1 MHIRS
6 ECCGGVVALIVVAQI
21 CTAATASYAGEA
33 ESAATQPERSLR
45 LNEVVVTATRMERRL
60 EDVAADVT
68 VLTRADIE
76 QSAAQ
81 TVDDFLRQVPG
92 FNLFRRS
99 SSLVAHP
106 TAQGVSL
113 RGIGASGASRTLVLL
128 DGVPINDPFGGW
140 VYWSKMPLESIERIE
155 VVRGGAASVWGN
167 YAMGG
172 VINIITTHP
181 TGRALT
187 AVAEG
192 GTHGTA
198 NMVVSGSERWG
209 PLGLTLEGNYFRTDG
224 YQIVKANQR
233 GPIDINA
240 DSEHGTFNGK
250 LEYSLS
256 PDATLFL
263 NGSFFDET
271 RGNGT
276 PLSNNT
282 TDAGH
287 VGSGAAFS
295 LADGSHCK
303 LTVFADLQTFTS
315 TFSSQAPNRQSE
327 QPASNQFD
335 VPTTAVGA
343 AAEWSKQVHAAHM
356 LAGGAD
362 FRWIDGE
369 NNEDFRFINNQFT
382 MRRRAG
388 GTQEF
393 VGAYVEDLFTPAE
406 RWLVSAAG
414 RVDLWRSLDGSRIE
428 RSLQDGSLTMDR
440 TFPDRNRGL
449 FSPTLSV
456 RYDATDR
463 LAARAVFYQGF
474 RAPTI
479 NELFR
484 PFRVRNDITEAN
496 GSLDPERLLGGEAGL
511 EYRAPTL
518 ATGLTAYWN
527 DIRDPIA
534 NVTIGSGPGTVQ
546 PCGTVPQGGV
556 CRQRQNLGRA
566 RVQGIEVDA
575 EYSPLPFWSLAA
587 GYLFSHTEV
596 LSAPNAPD
604 LEGQRLPQ
612 VPNHELTLKLGYTNA
627 ALLSAAVQ
635 VRYVGDQFEDDRN
648 SLRLGD
654 FAVVDFS
661 LARRIT
667 RWAEVFFQIENL
679 LDRTYE
685 VGKTADGLITTGA
698 PLLAHGGVRLQF

>member
-1 MHIRS
+1 MLAVH
-6 ECCGGVVALIVVAQI
+6 LTVAQAQ
-21 CTAATASYAGEA
+21 TPAA
-33 ESAATQPERSLR
+33 ESNQPAR
-45 LNEVVVTATRMERRL
+45 LEPVVVTATRIDRPL
-60 EDVAADVT
+60 EDVTADVT
-68 VLTRADIE
+68 VLTTADIQ

-81 TVDDFLRQVPG
+81 TVDDFLRQIPG

-113 RGIGASGASRTLVLL
+113 RGIGTSGASRTLVLL
-128 DGVPINDPFGGW
+128 DGVPLNDPFGGW
-140 VYWSKMPLESIERIE
+140 VYWSRVPLESVQRIE

-172 VINIITTHP
+172 VINIITARP
-181 TGRALT
+181 AGEALS

-192 GTHGTA
+192 GNHGTA
-198 NMVVSGSERWG
+198 NMVLSGSERWG

-224 YQIVKANQR
+224 YQIVRADQR
-233 GPIDINA
+233 GPIDIDA
-240 DSEHGTFNGK
+240 DSEHGTFNGR
-250 LEYSLS
+250 LEYTLS
-256 PDATLFL
+256 PDATLSL
-263 NGSFFDET
+263 NGSFFNET

-276 PLSNNT
+276 PLSNNS

-287 VGSGAAFS
+287 VGSAAAFS
-295 LADGSHCK
+295 LADGSQCK
-303 LTVFADLQTFTS
+303 LAVFSDLQTFTS
-315 TFSSQAPNRQSE
+315 TFSSQASNRQSE

-335 VPTTAVGA
+335 VPATAVGA
-343 AAEWSKQVHAAHM
+343 TAEWSKQVHAAHI

-369 NNEDFRFINNQFT
+369 DNEDFRFVNNQFT

-388 GTQEF
+388 ATQQF
-393 VGAYVEDLFTPAE
+393 IGGYLEDFFTPST
-406 RWLVSAAG
+406 RWLVSVAG

-428 RSLQDGSLTMDR
+428 RSLEDGSKTLDQS
-440 TFPDRNRGL
+440 FPDRNQVL

-456 RYDATDR
+456 RYDVTDR

-484 PFRVRNDITEAN
+484 PFRVRNDVTEAN
-496 GSLDPERLLGGEAGL
+496 GSLDPERLLGGETGLAYRGETWLAGL
-511 EYRAPTL
+511 
-518 ATGLTAYWN
+518 TGYWN

-534 NVTIGSGPGTVQ
+534 NVTIGSGPGSVP
-546 PCGTVPQGGV
+546 PCGTLPQGGV
-556 CRQRQNLGRA
+556 CRQRQNLVRA

-575 EYSPLPFWSLAA
+575 EYAPVEFWSLAA
-587 GYLFSHTEV
+587 GYLFSHTEI

-604 LEGQRLPQ
+604 LEGKRIPQ
-612 VPNHELTLKLGYTNA
+612 VPEHEVTVKLGYTNA

-635 VRYVGDQFEDDRN
+635 VRYVGDQFEDDLN

-654 FAVVDFS
+654 FAVVDLS

-667 RWAEVFFQIENL
+667 NWSEVFFQIENL
-679 LDRTYE
+679 FDRTYE
-685 VGKTADGLITTGA
+685 VGKTTDGLITTGA
-698 PLLAHGGVRLQF
+698 PLLAHGGVRLRF